1 MHSVVRLLQY
11 SDIEAVYD
19 DPDRAA
25 RLAGLLRDR
34 DDTDSL
40 VVGSGDNTAPGVL
53 AMIARGRQA
62 LPFFDAAGTQFET
75 FGNHDFDFGP
85 DTARE
90 VVADSQPTWL
100 SANVRDEHDDPF
112 GHEAG
117 VRPWTV
123 ASVDGQQIGLVG
135 LTDPATDTLNP
146 SARELSFTD
155 PVPAAH
161 EAIRALR
168 SAGVDHL
175 VALSHLGRGDDTLA
189 RETELDLVLGGHVH
203 SRRLDRV
210 DGTLIA
216 RPGVNGRAI
225 VEAELTQ
232 ASVDADLIELTDTDP
247 PAASGLADRLRAY
260 GDSAGLDRVVGHVE
274 TPLARTNKTVYG
286 GESRIGN
293 FVTDAYRHGADA
305 DVGLQNSGGI
315 RLGDPLAESVSV
327 ADCISIVP
335 FEELLVSV
343 GLTGAELRA
352 VAHQMAGTTTNFGE
366 DGWWHGHV
374 SGARIVYDTQTETL
388 KQLTIGGQ
396 PVVDDGE
403 YRVAVPEYL
412 LYTDSEFPAIKPH
425 HRVAEH
431 DIQHELLVEHAQN
444 GGLSVEIGNRI
455 ILQS

>member
-1 MHSVVRLLQY
+1 MVRLLQY

-53 AMIARGRQA
+53 AMVARGRQA
-62 LPFFDAAGTQFET
+62 LSFFDAAGTQFET

-85 DTARE
+85 DTARG

-100 SANVRDEHDDPF
+100 SANARDEHGDPF

-123 ASVDGQQIGLVG
+123 ASVDGQQVGLLG

-146 SARELSFTD
+146 SARELSFAD
-155 PVPAAH
+155 PLPAAR

-168 SAGVDHL
+168 SAGADHL

-189 RETELDLVLGGHVH
+189 RETDLDLVLGGHVH
-203 SRRLDRV
+203 SRRLERV

-225 VEAELTQ
+225 VEAELTR
-232 ASVDADLIELTDTDP
+232 ASADADLIELADADP
-247 PAASGLADRLRAY
+247 PVAPGLADRLRAY
-260 GDSAGLDRVVGHVE
+260 GDGAGLDRVVGRAE
-274 TPLARTNKTVYG
+274 TPLTRTNETVYG

-315 RLGDPLAESVSV
+315 RLGDPLAGPVAV
-327 ADCISIVP
+327 ADCISVVP

-366 DGWWHGHV
+366 EGWWHGHV
-374 SGARIVYDTQTETL
+374 SGAQIVYNTQTATL
-388 KQLTIGGQ
+388 ERLTVGGQ
-396 PVVDDGE
+396 PVDGDDE

-412 LYTDSEFPAIKPH
+412 LYTDSEFPAIEPH

-431 DIQHELLVEHAQN
+431 GIQHELLVEHAQN
-444 GGLSVEIGNRI
+444 GGLTVGREDRI
-455 ILQS
+455 VLRP